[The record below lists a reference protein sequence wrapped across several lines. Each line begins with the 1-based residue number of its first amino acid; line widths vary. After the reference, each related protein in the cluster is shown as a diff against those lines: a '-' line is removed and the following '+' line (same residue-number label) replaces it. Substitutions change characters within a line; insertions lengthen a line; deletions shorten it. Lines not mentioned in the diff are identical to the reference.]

1 MIEGKGDLLMDV
13 STANSL
19 DMPFILD
26 LYQKAFPQEERKPF
40 SLIERKAAMGS
51 MEILVLKED
60 GKRCGLAITAMGHDI
75 ILLDYFAIA
84 EEYQGQ
90 GLGSDALFL
99 LKELYRDKQFFLEI
113 EELDGTQPNFR
124 ERVRR
129 KDFYLRNGMLET
141 GIHIELFHVKMELLS
156 SRPGLSYEECEALY
170 RELLGAAYRNMV
182 KKID

>member
-1 MIEGKGDLLMDV
+1 MDV
-13 STANSL
+13 STATSL

-60 GKRCGLAITAMGHDI
+60 GKKCGLAITAMGEELV
-75 ILLDYFAIA
+75 LLDYFAIA
-84 EEYQGQ
+84 EQYQGQ
-90 GLGSDALFL
+90 GLGTDALFL
-99 LKELYRDKQFFLEI
+99 LRELYRDKQFFLEI
-113 EELDGTQPNFR
+113 EELDETQPNYQ

-129 KDFYLRNGMLET
+129 KNFYLRNGMLET
-141 GIHIELFHVKMELLS
+141 GIHVELFRVKMELLAAK
-156 SRPGLSYEECEALY
+156 PGLCYEECELLY